1 MAIVNMKKL
10 TLAAPQGERDE
21 ILNSIQSI
29 GCVEIVDLKN
39 EQIEVEGAKLFK
51 QSQTISQTQVNY
63 NHVKFTYEFLK
74 ERIKGKNSLFS
85 KREVIS
91 KKEFDSLESTIEWNK
106 IYLEAKDIDD
116 SLNSKKTE
124 MSKLTTQMEQYWQW
138 TGLDVNENDL
148 KSLKKVSYFVGT
160 VQKKFEDKLLDELS
174 NIGKEIYIE
183 KVFEKQQDVGVLI
196 ICYKSYA
203 DNIRET
209 LKKYGFLKLNLELN
223 DTPQNIVNDINNK
236 INKIDEEINTLN
248 LKAIELTKN
257 IGDIEKI
264 YDYLSSKI
272 ELDNSVSMLLKTQKT
287 FILNGWISSNDEEF
301 LKENLGKKFKD
312 IYMVFEEPSEEDNPP
327 VILKNNSF
335 VEPFEAITSMYALP
349 LPTEIDPTPVVAP
362 FYMLFFGMMMADMGY
377 GILMAV
383 LGIFLLKKT
392 DIEGDIR
399 KIVKILV
406 YCSIPTII
414 FGWLYGGF
422 FGGIIPMKPL
432 WVNPVDDPMA
442 VLMVSLAIGVI
453 HLFTGLGVKAYEL
466 IKDHKYLDALMDVG
480 SWYALLGGLIG
491 MLVSKDP
498 SASLFEVSKI
508 FAIIGAV
515 AIVLTQGRSSK
526 SIFGKF
532 AGGLYSLYGVT
543 GYLGDT
549 LSYSRL
555 LALGLSSGLI
565 GWAFNLLIDIIP
577 SPAKIIAGPLIFI
590 AGHTFN
596 FLIGG
601 LGTFVHASRLIYLE
615 FFGKFYEGG
624 GKVFKPLKINTK
636 FIKVNIER

>member
-442 VLMVSLAIGVI
+442 VLMVSLAIG
-453 HLFTGLGVKAYEL
+453 GLGVKAYEL

>member
-526 SIFGKF
+526 GILGKLV
-532 AGGLYSLYGVT
+532 GGLYSLYGVT